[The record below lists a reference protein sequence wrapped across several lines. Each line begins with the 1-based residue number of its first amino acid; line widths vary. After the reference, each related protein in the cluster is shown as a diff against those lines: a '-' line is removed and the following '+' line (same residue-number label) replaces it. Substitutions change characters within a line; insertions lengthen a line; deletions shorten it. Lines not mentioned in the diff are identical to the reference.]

1 MNTPWTQ
8 VALPTQATLQ
18 QALHTDI
25 VKETELLR
33 CPQDIIY
40 TDGSKREMHT
50 FGTVMITG
58 SGVYRQAPTAA
69 LQLKVH
75 TIGQGMLNTLNRAEL
90 VAILVA
96 FRECD
101 PTRMSA

>member
-1 MNTPWTQ
+1 
-8 VALPTQATLQ
+8 
-18 QALHTDI
+18 
-25 VKETELLR
+25 
-33 CPQDIIY
+33 
-40 TDGSKREMHT
+40 MHT

-69 LQLKVH
+69 PQLKVH
-75 TIGQGMLNTLNRAEL
+75 TIGQGMLNTINHAEL

-101 PTRMSA
+101 PHEDECIATDSRCSMQKINKHLRAPA